1 MKNIIKYLS
10 SVIHHSTSYD
20 NNASENEYEGEPVTE
35 PLSDD
40 EIYTE
45 DKGFGGMISEKF
57 EYPEDVDII
66 SIIEK
71 MDISYSVIDDYEVRK
86 KFRRLYK
93 EACEEVA
100 DFESYAGGRICTL
113 EDECECTDRYL
124 TLRLTLQ
131 RDGDYAPYKLTLETI
146 EQDITNND

>member
-1 MKNIIKYLS
+1 MKNILKALS
-10 SVIHHSTSYD
+10 EFFTSKSD
-20 NNASENEYEGEPVTE
+20 DTADNEYNDDMVTE

-40 EIYTE
+40 EIYVE
-45 DKGFGGMISEKF
+45 DKGFGGIISEEF

-66 SIIEK
+66 SLIEK

-86 KFRRLYK
+86 KFRK
-93 EACEEVA
+93 MFDKACEEVV

-113 EDECECTDRYL
+113 EDECECTEHYL

-131 RDGDYAPYKLTLETI
+131 RDGDDAPYKLTLETE
-146 EQDITNND
+146 EQNDMV